1 MHVHNVQRREEERTL
16 ARWIKYINGKFK
28 KAGTTLVTEQ
38 QNYSNTL
45 EITEKKHY
53 RRLKLKKTCKITT
66 RLKELVHYLMI
77 FYFKEIS

>member
-16 ARWIKYINGKFK
+16 ARQIKYINGKFK

-45 EITEKKHY
+45 EITEKKT
-53 RRLKLKKTCKITT
+53 LQKVKIEEKL
-66 RLKELVHYLMI
+66 
-77 FYFKEIS
+77 